1 MKALPK
7 DLRYLLFDLD
17 GTLTDSAEGIL
28 RCVQYALEQ
37 CGTPEPDAEKL
48 RPFIGPPLLDSFQE
62 FCGMPPARAAFAVEQ
77 YRKRFSTV
85 GLLENAVYDGIPEL
99 LEKLRE
105 HGYVLAV
112 ATSKPE
118 VYTLRILEHL
128 LQKVSGQ
135 LPDSSNAL
143 RRDIIVVDAAENGHL
158 FDKPGGQRFCK
169 EIADLVVFMTRIAK
183 GGHRGAG
190 HCRVS
195 QAGSGSGDGDAPQMG
210 GSARNHDA
218 QVAAQGER
226 LRFQGKAG
234 PLRYVSQTMR
244 PPSSGETPVRP
255 RRTGPE
261 PCLQHGGSYP
271 VPSEG
276 RCNRSSWGEE

>member
-85 GLLENAVYDGIPEL
+85 GLLE
-99 LEKLRE
+99 KLRE

-118 VYTLRILEHL
+118 VYTLRILEHFDL
-128 LQKVSGQ
+128 SRYFTAVAGCDIHRAGETKADMIRL
-135 LPDSSNAL
+135 AL
-143 RRDIIVVDAAENGHL
+143 RRLGLPEQEPPQTVMIGDRKHDVL
-158 FDKPGGQRFCK
+158 
-169 EIADLVVFMTRIAK
+169 
-183 GGHRGAG
+183 GARE
-190 HCRVS
+190 CRVPCIGVRYGYAE
-195 QAGSGSGDGDAPQMG
+195 AGELEQYGADWVTDS
-210 GSARNHDA
+210 
-218 QVAAQGER
+218 VETLGE
-226 LRFQGKAG
+226 L
-234 PLRYVSQTMR
+234 L
-244 PPSSGETPVRP
+244 
-255 RRTGPE
+255 
-261 PCLQHGGSYP
+261 L
-271 VPSEG
+271 
-276 RCNRSSWGEE
+276 